1 MRLWRRERRGDPHE
15 AMSDEQRLAQ
25 LLDRLA
31 DDIADEGDDK
41 ITLDWSRAVRDC
53 AGAIRA
59 GSARGLYRFFDVFS
73 SDPRNTINEQR
84 FTQTRTFDKAHELAR
99 KLLQEH
105 NSEMRRFADEAA
117 TALRPWREG
126 ATGKAIVY
134 EDGMVVATE
143 DDASGNPHIADI
155 AAASRPAEDPVA
167 TIAIRPNG
175 SCAVYRRYDGDE
187 HWLAERLHEH
197 HPALHLEQRPAR
209 G

>member
-1 MRLWRRERRGDPHE
+1 MRLWRRERRGDRDE
-15 AMSDEQRLAQ
+15 GMSDEQRLAQ

-31 DDIADEGDDK
+31 DDIGDDGDDK
-41 ITLDWSRAVRDC
+41 ITLDWMSAVRDC

-73 SDPRNTINEQR
+73 SDPRNTINERR
-84 FTQTRTFDKAHELAR
+84 FTQTRTFEEAHQLAW

-105 NSEMRRFADEAA
+105 ESEMRRSSDEAA

-126 ATGKAIVY
+126 STGKAIVY
-134 EDGMVVATE
+134 KDGTVVATE

-155 AAASRPAEDPVA
+155 AAASRPDEDAVA

-175 SCAVYRRYDGDE
+175 SCAVYRRYDCDE
-187 HWLAERLHEH
+187 RWLAERLHEH
-197 HPALHLEQRPAR
+197 HPTLHL
-209 G
+209 

>member
-1 MRLWRRERRGDPHE
+1 MSLWRRERRDDRHE
-15 AMSDEQRLAQ
+15 GMSDEQRLAQ

-31 DDIADEGDDK
+31 DDIADDGDDN
-41 ITLDWSRAVRDC
+41 ITLEWSRTVRDC

-59 GSARGLYRFFDVFS
+59 GSARGLYRFFDLFS

-84 FTQTRTFDKAHELAR
+84 FTQTRTFDDAHQLAW

-105 NSEMRRFADEAA
+105 KSEMGRFSDEAA
-117 TALRPWREG
+117 SALRPWREG
-126 ATGKAIVY
+126 GTGKAIVY
-134 EDGMVVATE
+134 KDGTVVATE

-155 AAASRPAEDPVA
+155 GAASRPDEDPVA

-175 SCAVYRRYDGDE
+175 SCAVYRRYEGDE
-187 HWLAERLHEH
+187 RWLAERLHEH
-197 HPALHLEQRPAR
+197 HPALHLEQKPPR